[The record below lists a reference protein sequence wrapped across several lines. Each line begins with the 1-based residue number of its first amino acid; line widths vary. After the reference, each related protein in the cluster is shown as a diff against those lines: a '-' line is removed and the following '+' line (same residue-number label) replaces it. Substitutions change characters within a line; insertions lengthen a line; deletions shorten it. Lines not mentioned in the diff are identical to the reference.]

1 MSRIQQN
8 KIRIKHHCCKY
19 VLLIFQ
25 SFNILIFI
33 INHVNGNISFSK
45 DGTNSETNGL
55 RRYSNEEITRI
66 FDLTNMNRHRMRRST
81 DLRLISASA
90 ETGSS
95 FPWKKR
101 YYVTRWHRRRFV
113 PSVNSREDGSL
124 LTAAELS
131 TVPRR
136 LCGIKLTN
144 RTRELCG
151 ECGPAN
157 MQRVELMDKKADKSV
172 ASRERLTQMC
182 CEKRCTDEDIRSYCC
197 RS

>member
-1 MSRIQQN
+1 
-8 KIRIKHHCCKY
+8 
-19 VLLIFQ
+19 
-25 SFNILIFI
+25 
-33 INHVNGNISFSK
+33 
-45 DGTNSETNGL
+45 
-55 RRYSNEEITRI
+55 
-66 FDLTNMNRHRMRRST
+66 MNRHRMRRST

-124 LTAAELS
+124 LTAAELVCSIFFKKFLLSNPLWKKLILKS

>member
-19 VLLIFQ
+19 VLQIFQ
-25 SFNILIFI
+25 SFTILIFL
-33 INHVNGNISFSK
+33 INHVKGNISFSK

-66 FDLTNMNRHRMRRST
+66 FDLNNINRHRMRRST

-90 ETGSS
+90 ENGGS

-113 PSVNSREDGSL
+113 PTVNSREDGSL
-124 LTAAELS
+124 LTAVELVSSIFLKILPLNPIWKKFILKS

-151 ECGPAN
+151 E
-157 MQRVELMDKKADKSV
+157 
-172 ASRERLTQMC
+172 
-182 CEKRCTDEDIRSYCC
+182 
-197 RS
+197 